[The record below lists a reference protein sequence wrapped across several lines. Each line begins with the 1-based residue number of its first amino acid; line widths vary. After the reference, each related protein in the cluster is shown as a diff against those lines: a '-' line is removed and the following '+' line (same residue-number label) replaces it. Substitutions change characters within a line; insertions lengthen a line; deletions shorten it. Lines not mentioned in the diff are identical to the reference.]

1 MVCYIIILK
10 HFEITG
16 ISVQKCDNCFC
27 GGGGG
32 FPLTEILTSVQT
44 SMEMGGNPA
53 AQQEETSRLPWCT
66 C

>member
-27 GGGGG
+27 G
-32 FPLTEILTSVQT
+32 FFSPLMEILTSVQT
-44 SMEMGGNPA
+44 SMEMGVNTA